1 MKTKIE
7 INGYEIEIEEI
18 DGTINVKAELDGETV
33 EEFTL
38 EPVSAQGEEG
48 QGEEGQDE
56 DSDIQSFGDFE
67 GEEGGVEDFESEE
80 GGSEEAEEAE
90 EEEEESNESLK
101 LENFQSFLNKKK

>member
-90 EEEEESNESLK
+90 EEEESNESLK

>member
-38 EPVSAQGEEG
+38 EPVDAQGEEG
-48 QGEEGQDE
+48 QSEEGSDDVQSFDEFGDEGEEEE
-56 DSDIQSFGDFE
+56 DFG
-67 GEEGGVEDFESEE
+67 GEEGG
-80 GGSEEAEEAE
+80 EEAGEEAQ
-90 EEEEESNESLK
+90 EEEESNESLK

>member
-38 EPVSAQGEEG
+38 EPVDAQGEEG
-48 QGEEGQDE
+48 QESEEGSDDVQSFDEFGDEGEEEE
-56 DSDIQSFGDFE
+56 DFG
-67 GEEGGVEDFESEE
+67 GEEGG
-80 GGSEEAEEAE
+80 EEAGEEAQ
-90 EEEEESNESLK
+90 EEEESNESLK

>member
-38 EPVSAQGEEG
+38 EPVDAQGEEG
-48 QGEEGQDE
+48 QESEEGQD
-56 DSDIQSFGDFE
+56 DVQSFDEFGDE
-67 GEEGGVEDFESEE
+67 GEEEEDFGGEEE
-80 GGSEEAEEAE
+80 GTE
-90 EEEEESNESLK
+90 EEEESQEEESNESLK

>member
-38 EPVSAQGEEG
+38 EPVDSQGEE
-48 QGEEGQDE
+48 EGSE
-56 DSDIQSFGDFE
+56 DVQSFDEFGDE
-67 GEEGGVEDFESEE
+67 GEEEEDFGGEESGEE
-80 GGSEEAEEAE
+80 EMEEE